1 MHFQSIM
8 GLKSGL
14 GSWKPGTT
22 EELSHTN
29 VTDTETLRSIEHGD
43 TASGIWS
50 RMLQESI
57 SFYRQVLSMAT
68 IAYILPRAERG
79 GEKKAP
85 TSQHLN

>member
-8 GLKSGL
+8 GLKSAL

-22 EELSHTN
+22 EERSHTN
-29 VTDTETLRSIEHGD
+29 ITDTEKLISIEHGD

-50 RMLQESI
+50 RMLQEII

-68 IAYILPRAERG
+68 IDYILPRAERG
-79 GEKKAP
+79 GEKKVP
-85 TSQHLN
+85 TFQHLN